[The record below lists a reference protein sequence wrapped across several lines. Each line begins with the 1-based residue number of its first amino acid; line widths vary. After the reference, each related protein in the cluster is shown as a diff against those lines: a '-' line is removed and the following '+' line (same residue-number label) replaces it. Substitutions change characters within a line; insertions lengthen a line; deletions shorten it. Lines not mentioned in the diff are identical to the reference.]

1 MKSNKYLILALG
13 TMLLFVFLSGA
24 SGATQFINIG
34 TAASG
39 GSWYPIGLG
48 IAEIWDE
55 DLGNILGIR
64 VSAQATAGA
73 PENIDML
80 RKGEIDFALMNNIS
94 SIPAWEGTRQFEG
107 RPFRDMRSITKLNES
122 HQLAVVLSKYY
133 KTGNIRDIEG
143 LTYNVG
149 AVGSGIS
156 FEEDLIQNALGIKI
170 SKKTNLNT
178 QQAGEALRDGRIDG
192 ANMAAVQPNPTLVQL
207 LMSGVDVKLLTHSE
221 EDCKK
226 INSVIDC
233 YFVSKIPANTF
244 PGQTEDLPA
253 IAQPVYLVARKDLD
267 DELVYQ
273 LTKSLF
279 TDPTRLANL
288 HSAMRNFKLETALE
302 GLKIPLHP
310 GAVRFYKEKGIEIPE
325 RLMP

>member
-13 TMLLFVFLSGA
+13 IMLLFVFLSGA

-48 IAEIWDE
+48 IAEIWNE
-55 DLGNILGIR
+55 DLGNIGIR

-80 RKGEIDFALMNNIS
+80 RKGEIEFALMNNIT
-94 SIPAWEGTRQFEG
+94 SIPAWEGIRQFEG
-107 RPFRDMRSITKLNES
+107 RPFRDMRAITKLNVA
-122 HQLAVVLSKYY
+122 HHLPVVLSKYY
-133 KTGNIRDIEG
+133 KTGNVRDIEG
-143 LTYNVG
+143 LVYNVG
-149 AVGSGIS
+149 PVGSGGS

-170 SKKTNLNT
+170 GKRINLNSR
-178 QQAGEALRDGRIDG
+178 QAAEALQDGRIDG
-192 ANMAAVQPNPTLVQL
+192 SNLSAVQPNPSLVQL
-207 LMSGVDVKLLTHSE
+207 LMSGVDVKLLAHSE

-226 INSVIDC
+226 INSVVDC
-233 YFVSKIPANTF
+233 YFFSKIPANTF
-244 PGQTEDLPA
+244 PGQTEDLPS

-267 DELVYQ
+267 DELIYQ

-288 HSAMRNFKLETALE
+288 HSAMRHFKLETALE